1 MESKVSILARI
12 PQGDGYRL
20 VTVEKKRG
28 QFIRPEDA
36 ISFYIRYTDAVTKER
51 IGPIPA
57 GKDFD
62 GARVR
67 ALNIET
73 AQNAARNGQ
82 QADMVSS
89 ITPTS
94 ERMTVA
100 VAVAAYLKHIDDR
113 IIAWQAGAKKDGL
126 SPNSKATYTKTVKD
140 FLTYCDQIGVR
151 YMPKTDEFGTQ
162 AADEVSRKVLLDYKL
177 HLYKT
182 LERRKSGQQSETI
195 ATRFRNLSAFLGFH
209 RIRIAISR
217 RALDNRGL
225 LAANEMPV
233 ANTPGSNGAED
244 VALFSDEELR
254 AMLKVCD
261 TDEQDFVQFFLKAG
275 VRDDEAAHI
284 EWSDI
289 NFQNSTLRI
298 QDKLQQYG
306 WRVKDKEA
314 RTIPL
319 EATLVNRLKT
329 RKARQEKQ
337 AQKDGRDAP
346 RLIFPNTLGGVDS
359 GLIVRL
365 KKIVSKVKDWKAESE
380 IELHKFRRNYATL
393 LNRNGY
399 DLRSI
404 QKLLGHANIKTT
416 MRYIAPDMTKAADIS
431 AKAFGEFG
439 D

>member
-20 VTVEKKRG
+20 VTVGKKRG

-36 ISFYIRYTDAVTKER
+36 ISFYIRYTDAVTRQR

-62 GARVR
+62 DARVR

-94 ERMTVA
+94 ERITVA
-100 VAVAAYLKHIDDR
+100 AAVEAYLKHIDDR

-140 FLTYCDQIGVR
+140 FLAYCNQIGVR

-177 HLYKT
+177 HLYRT
-182 LERRKSGQQSETI
+182 LKRRKSGQQSETI

-209 RIRIAISR
+209 RIRIAVSR

-233 ANTPGSNGAED
+233 ANAPGTNGAAD
-244 VALFSDEELR
+244 VKIFTDEELH
-254 AMLKVCD
+254 AMLAVA
-261 TDEQDFVQFFLKAG
+261 DEDEEDFLQFFLKTG
-275 VRDDEAAHI
+275 VRDEEAAHA

-289 NFQNSTLRI
+289 DFKSATLRV
-298 QDKLQQYG
+298 QDKPHYQ

-319 EATLVNRLKT
+319 EPKLLNRLKV
-329 RKARQEKQ
+329 RKARQERQAKQ
-337 AQKDGRDAP
+337 DERDAP
-346 RLIFPNTLGGVDS
+346 RLVFPNTLGGVDS
-359 GLIVRL
+359 GLIARL
-365 KKIVSKVKDWKAESE
+365 RKIVSKVKDWKPDSE
-380 IELHKFRRNYATL
+380 IELHKFRKNYATL
-393 LNRNGY
+393 LHRSGY

-416 MRYIAPDMTKAADIS
+416 MTYIAADMTKAADIS
-431 AKAFGEFG
+431 AKAFGAFG